1 MTQESSFLRMVVA
14 PSATGCSQNWPPQ
27 PDRCG
32 GQVLRGKLPGD
43 EEAFAMASF
52 DMHIPDH
59 RPLWELGSVGCYGP
73 RDPADDRAFTNSA
86 FLRAF
91 RLMWVGDLG
100 YCEDG

>member
-73 RDPADDRAFTNSA
+73 RDPADDGAPPTSVFPRARR
-86 FLRAF
+86 LRCEGGL
-91 RLMWVGDLG
+91 R

>member
-43 EEAFAMASF
+43 EEAFAMASLICTF
-52 DMHIPDH
+52 RTIGPFGSWGPSDVTAPATPRTTGRLLLPFSRGPD
-59 RPLWELGSVGCYGP
+59 
-73 RDPADDRAFTNSA
+73 AFGA
-86 FLRAF
+86 KGA
-91 RLMWVGDLG
+91 
-100 YCEDG
+100 

>member
-43 EEAFAMASF
+43 EEAFAMASLICTF
-52 DMHIPDH
+52 RTIG
-59 RPLWELGSVGCYGP
+59 PLWDLGSVGCYRPVTRG
-73 RDPADDRAFTNSA
+73 RRG
-86 FLRAF
+86 
-91 RLMWVGDLG
+91 V
-100 YCEDG
+100 Y